1 MPINYQEAISK
12 PNKKGTPFIEITYVK
27 WDINLEE
34 NNELPAELKTN
45 RKQEPPVPHDHL
57 RQLVLLVGSNHQE
70 YTKNNK
76 V

>member
-34 NNELPAELKTN
+34 NNELPAELK
-45 RKQEPPVPHDHL
+45 
-57 RQLVLLVGSNHQE
+57 QL
-70 YTKNNK
+70 
-76 V
+76 